1 MTPYSSLLYDAP
13 VLCSCFW
20 PIAADMG
27 STGAGIIVLPRKF
40 LVSKLVVKRDY
51 EPGAKDLVVCD
62 TICLP
67 VLEGFSRVLILFVD
81 ALTSLLVGICCIDA
95 AICLLGRGGTCPAL
109 LAPVGGFFSFATE
122 VSF

>member
-1 MTPYSSLLYDAP
+1 MTPYSSLLYEAP

-20 PIAADMG
+20 PVAADSG
-27 STGAGIIVLPRKF
+27 NTGTGTVVLTMNC

-62 TICLP
+62 AICLP
-67 VLEGFSRVLILFVD
+67 VLEGFSKLLILFVD
-81 ALTSLLVGICCIDA
+81 VLTSLLVGICCIDA
-95 AICLLGRGGTCPAL
+95 AFCLLGRGGTFPTL
-109 LAPVGGFFSFATE
+109 LVPISGLFPFATE